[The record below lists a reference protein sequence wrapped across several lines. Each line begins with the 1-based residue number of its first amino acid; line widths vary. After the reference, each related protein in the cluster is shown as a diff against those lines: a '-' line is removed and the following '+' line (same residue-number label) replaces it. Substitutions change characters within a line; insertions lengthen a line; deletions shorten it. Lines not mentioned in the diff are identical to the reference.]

1 MQTASPAAL
10 TSGPPMTCRP
20 GPIRRVGAWLD
31 SHGRKAWITAMVLGF
46 ITVWPVGLGLLAF
59 MLMTGR
65 FSRHAYQGQS
75 FQGDTEMF
83 CRKSN
88 ARSAFTTHFRSSG
101 NSAFDAYKADTL
113 KRLEDEQHA
122 FESFLQRLREAK
134 DKQEF
139 DRFMD
144 ERASVATADPQVEDA
159 PARGA
164 Y

>member
-1 MQTASPAAL
+1 MQPATPAAVMGGPAL
-10 TSGPPMTCRP
+10 TGQRP
-20 GPIRRVGAWLD
+20 NPLRRAGAWLD

-46 ITVWPVGLGLLAF
+46 ITLWPVGLGLLAF

-65 FSRHAYQGQS
+65 FSRHAYHGQS

-88 ARSAFTTHFRSSG
+88 ARSAFAAHFRSSG

-122 FESFLQRLREAK
+122 FETFLQRLREAK

-144 ERASVATADPQVEDA
+144 ERAAKVVPADEAQPTA
-159 PARGA
+159 
-164 Y
+164 